1 MALVKIK
8 RNVPEMPGHPT
19 ELMCH
24 EEDIPKMKLRGWVP
38 VETEVAKPKPV
49 EKPVEAK
56 KEEVVKDEPSE
67 QKKPVETEPTEKK
80 ENKSRSKRID
90 L

>member
-1 MALVKIK
+1 MALVKMK

-24 EEDIPKMKLRGWVP
+24 EEDVPKMKLRGWLP
-38 VETEVAKPKPV
+38 AETKVGKPKPV
-49 EKPVEAK
+49 EKPVEVK

-67 QKKPVETEPTEKK
+67 KPETEPTEKK

>member
-1 MALVKIK
+1 MALVKMK

-24 EEDIPKMKLRGWVP
+24 EEDIPKMKLRGWLP
-38 VETEVAKPKPV
+38 DETKDEKPKPV
-49 EKPVEAK
+49 EKSVETK

-67 QKKPVETEPTEKK
+67 QKPVETDATEKK

>member
-1 MALVKIK
+1 MALVKMK

-24 EEDIPKMKLRGWVP
+24 EEDVPKMKLRGWLP
-38 VETEVAKPKPV
+38 VETKVEKAKPV
-49 EKPVEAK
+49 EKPVEEK

-67 QKKPVETEPTEKK
+67 KPETEPTEKK